1 VGITRHDTT
10 LRDIA
15 ARWRAMDAT
24 SAAHVLRNTVWSD
37 LAGEAPFTAPAEP
50 MSGWEDARPEDLS
63 TEERAARVAWTVM
76 THDPRF
82 ARQLGRLVR
91 PPFSEDFQEFI
102 YLLVCAAA
110 RVGGTYAKHFDD
122 HPEASRQLVAAG
134 AAAALGID
142 LLRDGVTEPAPT

>member
-1 VGITRHDTT
+1 MGPEIT
-10 LRDIA
+10 LQDIA

-37 LAGEAPFTAPAEP
+37 LPGEPRPTTPAEP
-50 MSGWEDARPEDLS
+50 MSGWEDTRPQDLT
-63 TEERAARVAWTVM
+63 TEERAARVAWTVL

-82 ARQLGRLVR
+82 ARQLARLVR

-122 HPEASRQLVAAG
+122 HPEASLQLVSAG
-134 AAAALGID
+134 AAATLGID
-142 LLRDGVTEPAPT
+142 LLRDG